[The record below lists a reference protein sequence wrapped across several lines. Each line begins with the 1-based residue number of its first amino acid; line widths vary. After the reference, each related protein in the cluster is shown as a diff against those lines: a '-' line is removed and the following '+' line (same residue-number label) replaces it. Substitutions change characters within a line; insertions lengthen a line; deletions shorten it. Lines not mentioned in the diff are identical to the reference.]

1 MRTSMRYGPPLASP
15 RPMARADFGR
25 LLHALAGDSERAGQA
40 HVVDER
46 LVEIHADVEIV
57 LGREALQREGP
68 LLEDAVRGVVEDHV
82 DDRQRLAGGGP
93 QALARVHRAA
103 VADHRDDRAIG
114 QRELDADRRRQ
125 APADA
130 AAAQAEEA
138 LGILAPEEV
147 THTGG

>member
-1 MRTSMRYGPPLASP
+1 
-15 RPMARADFGR
+15 MAPVVAAAVGEAPAREGGW
-25 LLHALAGDSERAGQA
+25 LHAC
-40 HVVDER
+40 
-46 LVEIHADVEIV
+46 
-57 LGREALQREGP
+57 P

>member
-1 MRTSMRYGPPLASP
+1 MSRALLERRVDAHVDEIRPAAGQPSP
-15 RPMARADFGR
+15 DGRADLGG

-57 LGREALQREGP
+57 LGREALQRERA
-68 LLEDAVRGVVEDHV
+68 LLEDAVRAVVEDHV

-103 VADHRDDRAIG
+103 VADHRS
-114 QRELDADRRRQ
+114 EERRVGKEWRSRWW
-125 APADA
+125 
-130 AAAQAEEA
+130 
-138 LGILAPEEV
+138 
-147 THTGG
+147 TYS